1 MCVSPRELQTA
12 RDDADY
18 YRTQAETL
26 RQREH
31 DRADQLRREAKD
43 AMRRGQP
50 SNRLYHGDVTD
61 FSDAVNCHITACQ
74 HEIEIPRPDDDE
86 DMRRTI
92 ERCNTTMTESITRAK
107 QARHIY
113 DQITAETRTRISE
126 ALTNAGLTDWAECL
140 DTGDYSPM
148 AI

>member
-1 MCVSPRELQTA
+1 MCVSQRELQTA

-31 DRADQLRREAKD
+31 DRTDQLRREAKD

-113 DQITAETRTRISE
+113 DQITAETRTRIAE
-126 ALTNAGLTDWAECL
+126 ALKNASLTDWAECL
-140 DTGDYSPM
+140 ETGDYSPM

>member
-18 YRTQAETL
+18 YRTEAKAL

-31 DRADQLRREAKD
+31 DREDQLRREAKD
-43 AMRRGQP
+43 AIQRGQP

-61 FSDAVNCHITACQ
+61 FSDAVNCHISACQ
-74 HEIEIPRPDDDE
+74 NEIELPRHDDDE
-86 DMRRTI
+86 DIRRTI

-107 QARHIY
+107 QALHIH
-113 DQITAETRTRISE
+113 DQITAETRTRISQH
-126 ALTNAGLTDWAECL
+126 
-140 DTGDYSPM
+140 
-148 AI
+148 